1 VVRTLVEQIHREL
14 RDRVLAGRWRL
25 GERLYEEA
33 IASEL
38 GVSRAPV
45 REAIR
50 MLEQEHLI
58 VRHPHRGLFVA
69 SPTAGEILQ
78 VASYRALL
86 EVYAVRWGR
95 PHTRD
100 EIDTL
105 NRTAAAMDVAAA
117 CGDVLAAVT
126 EDLRFHG
133 IVASV
138 CDNAALLGHFHE
150 LDGHMALFL
159 HALTDDDRDPAA
171 AMGDRHR
178 EVVRALA
185 TGPGAADPAI
195 IEHYRSASLALI
207 ERSGATAGGD
217 WSSKWRLA

>member
-1 VVRTLVEQIHREL
+1 M
-14 RDRVLAGRWRL
+14 
-25 GERLYEEA
+25 
-33 IASEL
+33 EL

-86 EVYAVRWGR
+86 EIYAVRWGR
-95 PHTRD
+95 PHSRD
-100 EIDTL
+100 EIDAL
-105 NRTAAAMDVAAA
+105 DRACDAMDVAAVR
-117 CGDVLAAVT
+117 GDVLAAVT

-159 HALTDDDRDPAA
+159 HALTDNDRGGRAA

-178 EVVRALA
+178 EVARALA
-185 TGPGAADPAI
+185 GGPDAADPAI
-195 IEHYRSASLALI
+195 REHYRSASLALI
-207 ERSGATAGGD
+207 ERSSDDTAGVD